1 MNLVQKSTLPRITRI
16 QGKFA
21 SKWQPRYTL
30 YSKSSWIVYV
40 MIALL
45 IVDQKILTNKKRN
58 IIKSLATSLKFE

>member
-1 MNLVQKSTLPRITRI
+1 MNLVQKFTPSKDYANTR
-16 QGKFA
+16 KNLL

-45 IVDQKILTNKKRN
+45 IVDQKN
-58 IIKSLATSLKFE
+58 ID

>member
-1 MNLVQKSTLPRITRI
+1 ALIYEFGSEIYSF
-16 QGKFA
+16 QGLREYKEKFA

-45 IVDQKILTNKKRN
+45 IVDQKN
-58 IIKSLATSLKFE
+58 ID

>member
-1 MNLVQKSTLPRITRI
+1 MNLVQKFTPSKLREYKE
-16 QGKFA
+16 KFA

-45 IVDQKILTNKKRN
+45 IVDQKN
-58 IIKSLATSLKFE
+58 ID